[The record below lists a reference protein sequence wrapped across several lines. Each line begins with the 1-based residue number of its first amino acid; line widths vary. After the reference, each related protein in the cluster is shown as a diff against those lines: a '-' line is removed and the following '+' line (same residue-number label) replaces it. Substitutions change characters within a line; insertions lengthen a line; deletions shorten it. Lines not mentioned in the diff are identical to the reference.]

1 MTLTTDAA
9 ASPPSP
15 VDGDLFRTLLRHQA
29 NTVTVVTAP
38 GRSAR
43 GVHRHLV
50 PLGVAEP
57 AAGVVLPGPF
67 LVELADV
74 AHVGHVGVHLLAHP
88 QQGLARTFAT
98 SGIDRF
104 ASPTVW
110 RAGPHGVPI
119 LAGTLAWL
127 ICRVVDWVMVGDR
140 ALLVAEPLLGQQ
152 GDEGSPLLYHA
163 GRYAGLAA
171 PADPASR
178 SRDAA

>member
-1 MTLTTDAA
+1 VGFTATSFPSVSL
-9 ASPPSP
+9 SPPLVSFCL
-15 VDGDLFRTLLRHQA
+15 D
-29 NTVTVVTAP
+29 
-38 GRSAR
+38 RSSSSW
-43 GVHRHLV
+43 
-50 PLGVAEP
+50 PT
-57 AAGVVLPGPF
+57 
-67 LVELADV
+67 V